1 MLANLCVRVEF
12 MSFIINNIALIVPAI
27 LFSILAVAEIF
38 SPRRPRNLPRKWR
51 WITHFI
57 FLGTNNIIGQLLVFI
72 IVIPTAAN
80 WAADN
85 QFGLF
90 NLINLPWWAEALIAV
105 ILLDFAVWF
114 QHRIMHRYPL
124 LWRLHSVH
132 HSDRDLD
139 VTSALRFHPLE
150 LILSTL
156 YKSAWVV
163 LLGVPL
169 LVAIFFEIWLNA
181 CAMFNHSNIKLPKK
195 FDRVLRLFIVTPD
208 MHIVHHTTNMDEQNS
223 NYGFA
228 LSLWDR
234 IFQSYNDQ
242 PRQGHDKLKIGL
254 TEAQNEAPSKPIWSL
269 LQPFRNV
276 N

>member
-1 MLANLCVRVEF
+1 MK
-12 MSFIINNIALIVPAI
+12 FITSNIALIIPAI
-27 LFSILAVAEIF
+27 LFSILAIAEIYV
-38 SPRRPRNLPRKWR
+38 PRRNRNLPRKWR

-57 FLGTNNIIGQLLVFI
+57 FLGTNNIIGRLLAFLI
-72 IVIPTAAN
+72 IVPAAAN
-80 WAADN
+80 WAYDN
-85 QFGLF
+85 QFGIF
-90 NLINLPWWAEALIAV
+90 YMFNLPWWVVA
-105 ILLDFAVWF
+105 ILSITIMDFAVWL
-114 QHRIMHRYPL
+114 QHRIMHIHPL

-150 LILSTL
+150 LIISTL
-156 YKSAWVV
+156 YKSAWVI

-169 LVAIFFEIWLNA
+169 SVAIFFEVWLNA
-181 CAMFNHSNIKLPKK
+181 CAMFNHSNIKLPNK
-195 FDRVLRLFIVTPD
+195 FDKVLRLFIVTPD
-208 MHIVHHTTNMDEQNS
+208 MHIVHHTTNIDEQNS

-242 PRQGHDKLKIGL
+242 PRQGHDGLNIGL
-254 TEAQNEAPSKPIWSL
+254 TEAQDEAPSKPLWSM
-269 LQPFRNV
+269 LQPFRNG